1 LVVALRRA
9 ASTTAERGG
18 VMNGWEIIAWF
29 AIAAVAVLRVAL
41 VVGVIALI
49 VAIVRGVR
57 ATEPISH
64 AG

>member
-1 LVVALRRA
+1 MVVVPRRA
-9 ASTTAERGG
+9 ASTYAERGG
-18 VMNGWEIIAWF
+18 VMSGWEIIAWF

-41 VVGVIALI
+41 VVGAIAVI

-57 ATEPISH
+57 AIEPVSR